1 MVLYQNNEEVRLTPR
16 FLRSPVK
23 CTHFNSVAGVF
34 VVFFKLCMSPKSE
47 AESKKCLHKDL
58 VVVTNNIALY
68 SCLMQCTDV
77 QWDSIYFLDLKNL
90 KYKSIQIYPCF
101 NINFSVTYLLQ
112 SSRFSV
118 L

>member
-1 MVLYQNNEEVRLTPR
+1 M
-16 FLRSPVK
+16 K